1 MLASYEL
8 AGAGYSPKKLRAVA
22 RELKGSVYSALFF
35 LRFLRKRSVAKLLT
49 EFLTG
54 VYCDVR
60 TKHAWADHIVIVAC
74 WVGRGDTTRK
84 LRFAAR
90 GRAARLRRVKSNL
103 KLLVGLS

>member
-1 MLASYEL
+1 MSLCPRARCARTLRACVLASYEL

-35 LRFLRKRSVAKLLT
+35 LRFLRKRPVAKLLT

-60 TKHAWADHIVIVAC
+60 TKHA
-74 WVGRGDTTRK
+74 
-84 LRFAAR
+84 
-90 GRAARLRRVKSNL
+90 
-103 KLLVGLS
+103 